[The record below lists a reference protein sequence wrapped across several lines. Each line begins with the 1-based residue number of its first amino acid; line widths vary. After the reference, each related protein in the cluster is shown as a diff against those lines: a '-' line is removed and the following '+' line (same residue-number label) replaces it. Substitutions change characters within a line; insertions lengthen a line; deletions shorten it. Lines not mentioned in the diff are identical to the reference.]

1 MKYRIGILVLLL
13 VLSSVTTSAQLN
25 CKDICVKEEVADLII
40 DANTGEMTDGQLNYR
55 GHQKIKI
62 LFRNK
67 NPFKYAYR
75 FNVKA
80 IELDQAIISEGLGI
94 LGVTI
99 PDAPTGPTNPQS
111 FGACEM
117 AGNPAKA
124 FDDAFAKAETAE
136 KVLADVLKMFKP
148 AADQYDT
155 FINSTRED
163 SISCD
168 QVCEPALEL
177 QKKLDGVLI
186 PNVGVVDERVTALEK
201 AVKAAREE
209 HTKLLDRIK
218 ADVTV
223 TAAERKTC
231 MDVATPRAEPL
242 AAIEKRLLS
251 YQEIRTKALAN
262 KTQFAILNNIIRGL
276 GPTSFSEVRHAV
288 GPSEVTISTFRRN
301 LREEGA
307 KEIQATASPVKVTVG
322 ESRFSISGG
331 IGWSSINRA
340 KIVRQAAPDPSSST
354 GGTIEVFGE
363 ENGSHIQPQAVAL
376 VNARIGR
383 EFRLFKWK
391 SIPASFGISSGVVI
405 LAAEDTSGMSYLLGP
420 SLILNDNAFVVTLA
434 LHSANVARLSSG
446 FHIGEK
452 IPADIKGTLPVE
464 NNRTEGVMLAV
475 TYRTRR

>member
-1 MKYRIGILVLLL
+1 MKYRIGILGLLL
-13 VLSSVTTSAQLN
+13 VVSSATVRAQQD
-25 CKDICVKEEVADLII
+25 CTKICVKDETADLII
-40 DANTGEMTDGQLNYR
+40 DANTGEMTDGQLSYP

-62 LFRNK
+62 LFTNK
-67 NPFKYAYR
+67 NPFKYEYR
-75 FNVKA
+75 FGVKA
-80 IELDQAIISEGLGI
+80 IALDQAIISEGLSI

-99 PDAPTGPTNPQS
+99 PERPGAQPPAS
-111 FGACEM
+111 FGACDLP
-117 AGNPAKA
+117 GDTPNA
-124 FDDAFAKAETAE
+124 FDEAFIKAQKAETE
-136 KVLADVLKMFKP
+136 LTNLLDTFKS
-148 AADQYDT
+148 AVDQYDD
-155 FINSTRED
+155 FIKITRED
-163 SISCD
+163 SISCKA
-168 QVCEPALEL
+168 VCDPALRL
-177 QKKLDGVLI
+177 QPKLDFLI
-186 PNVGVVDERVTALEK
+186 ANVSVIDERVTALEK

-209 HTKLLDRIK
+209 HTKLLAKIN
-218 ADVTV
+218 AEVTV
-223 TAAERKTC
+223 KAEIKKC
-231 MDVATPRAEPL
+231 MDVANPRADPL
-242 AAIEKRLLS
+242 AALEKRLPS
-251 YQEIRTKALAN
+251 YQEIRTKVLAN

-276 GPTSFSEVRHAV
+276 GPTSFSETRTAV
-288 GPSEVTISTFRRN
+288 GPSDVTLSTFRRN

-307 KEIQATASPVKVTVG
+307 KEVQATASPVKVTVG

-383 EFRLFKWK
+383 EFRLFKFK
-391 SIPASFGISSGVVI
+391 SVPASFGISTGVVI
-405 LAAEDTSGMSYLLGP
+405 LAADDTSGMSYLLGA

-446 FHIGEK
+446 FHIGDK